1 MLVVAANYARAPGY
15 LLKGTLWIAT
25 AEFLARPCAIDLRRE
40 CPTLWRYKR
49 DLVSSEQRDSLHR
62 ALCHFSP
69 GALTSA
75 KPVLRR
81 GPVDPSV
88 VDLAAEISALPPDHP
103 AAPRAHLALAAAR
116 LGEVDFAVL
125 TEIGQHPAMCARD
138 VVEALRRPDVNYR
151 NAYKDLQ
158 PRLGVLLVPF
168 AGNGSARSVS
178 VSRSH
183 HARCSVPNMRRNFQ
197 LAVLAYGLVRERA
210 FVRESDA
217 VNRYVLTTRGLRLLA
232 AHAMLAIADYQE
244 LYAIVADDGGPEQ
257 PALDFAYMFGAHT
270 SGITAVFLSV
280 RDAARARPGRL
291 EWRGEWACI
300 KTTRLGQLRPDA
312 EFVYREADWWSRWFL
327 EYERGHPSD
336 EEIDAKLEK
345 YDDLQNQYPDN
356 SVRRADNTTYDARR
370 GFTVLWVCERA
381 HPAERILARYEAM
394 SKPGWHSRLRVL
406 VTTLQDLADQDLADG
421 GIGRSVWR
429 SKPGGSTTTIALG
442 PDSRSETS

>member
-1 MLVVAANYARAPGY
+1 MDAP
-15 LLKGTLWIAT
+15 
-25 AEFLARPCAIDLRRE
+25 
-40 CPTLWRYKR
+40 
-49 DLVSSEQRDSLHR
+49 
-62 ALCHFSP
+62 
-69 GALTSA
+69 
-75 KPVLRR
+75 
-81 GPVDPSV
+81 V

-116 LGEVDFAVL
+116 LGEVDIAVL

-138 VVEALRRPDVNYR
+138 VVEALRRPDVDYR

-158 PRLGVLLVPF
+158 PRLGVL
-168 AGNGSARSVS
+168 
-178 VSRSH
+178 
-183 HARCSVPNMRRNFQ
+183 
-197 LAVLAYGLVRERA
+197 LAYGLVRERA

-232 AHAMLAIADYQE
+232 AHAMLAVADYQE

-312 EFVYREADWWSRWFL
+312 EFVYREANWWSRWFL
-327 EYERGHPSD
+327 EYERGRPND
-336 EEIDAKLEK
+336 KEIDAKLEK
-345 YDDLQNQYPDN
+345 YRDLQKQYPDN

-406 VTTLQDLADQDLADG
+406 VTTLQDLADG

>member
-1 MLVVAANYARAPGY
+1 M
-15 LLKGTLWIAT
+15 
-25 AEFLARPCAIDLRRE
+25 
-40 CPTLWRYKR
+40 
-49 DLVSSEQRDSLHR
+49 
-62 ALCHFSP
+62 
-69 GALTSA
+69 
-75 KPVLRR
+75 LRR
-81 GPVDPSV
+81 GPVDPPV

-158 PRLGVLLVPF
+158 PRLGVLL
-168 AGNGSARSVS
+168 
-178 VSRSH
+178 
-183 HARCSVPNMRRNFQ
+183 
-197 LAVLAYGLVRERA
+197 AYGLVRERA

-217 VNRYVLTTRGLRLLA
+217 VNRYVLTTHGLRLLA
-232 AHAMLAIADYQE
+232 AHAMLAVADYQE

-300 KTTRLGQLRPDA
+300 KTTRLGQLKPDA

-345 YDDLQNQYPDN
+345 YDDLRNQYPDN
-356 SVRRADNTTYDARR
+356 SVRRADNTTYDARG
-370 GFTVLWVCERA
+370 GFTVLWVYERA

-406 VTTLQDLADQDLADG
+406 VTTLQDLADG
-421 GIGRSVWR
+421 GIEHNPCGEASLAARLPQSPSAQIADRKHHSDHCCQFQHRRSRGRR
-429 SKPGGSTTTIALG
+429 GA
-442 PDSRSETS
+442 